1 MPNFM
6 KTYPRVSDL
15 EKRAYRRLPPFV
27 GAYLFSGTS
36 QNQAR
41 DESINDYSTIKL
53 FPRYMRGRVPTDLSC
68 DFMGTAFHAPFSV
81 APIGLSSLIWP
92 GSEVALAKAAAKAG
106 YGYALSTVAGASVE
120 QVGPAAGDK
129 GFFQLYAPND
139 RALAIDL
146 MKRAKEAGFTK
157 LILTTDVP
165 APSRRE
171 EMRIAGA
178 PIGSRSESSPTLR
191 VLMQSALHPSWSLA
205 ALAHGGKF
213 RFRNLEPYA
222 PPELLANITQF
233 IASQING
240 SLTWDYLDELRGL
253 WDGPMLLKGPLHYDD
268 CKRALDAGLD
278 GLILSNHGGR
288 QLDCAPSPVSQ
299 LPKLRKQLGKNV
311 ILATDSGLRSGLD
324 IARAIALGADFCF
337 LGRAFLMGVA
347 ALGNK
352 GAHHVGEVL
361 IEELSNTMIQLGVET
376 IAELK
381 EVDSA
386 HLFSQG

>member
-1 MPNFM
+1 MTDYM
-6 KTYPRVSDL
+6 KSYPRISDL

-27 GAYLFSGTS
+27 GAYLFSGTG

-41 DESINDYSTIKL
+41 NQTVSDYSTIKL
-53 FPRYMRGRVPTDLSC
+53 LPRFMRGRVQTNLSKRFLNTD
-68 DFMGTAFHAPFSV
+68 FAAPFSV

-92 GSEVALAKAAAKAG
+92 GSEVAIAKAAAKAG

-120 QVGPAAGDK
+120 QVGPVAGDK
-129 GFFQLYAPND
+129 GIFQLYAPND
-139 RALAIDL
+139 REVAADL
-146 MKRAKEAGFTK
+146 IKRAKEAGFTK

-171 EMRIAGA
+171 EMRLAGA

-191 VLMQSALHPSWSLA
+191 VLWQSALHPSW
-205 ALAHGGKF
+205 ALAVAAQGGKF

-222 PPELLANITQF
+222 PPHELKNITKF
-233 IASQING
+233 IGSQING
-240 SLTWDYLDELRGL
+240 SLTWDYLDELRQM
-253 WDGPMLLKGPLHYDD
+253 WEGPMLLKGPMHYED

-278 GLILSNHGGR
+278 GLIISNHGGR
-288 QLDCAPSPVSQ
+288 QLDCAPSPISQ
-299 LPKLRKQLGKNV
+299 LPQLRRELGKDV
-311 ILATDSGLRSGLD
+311 TLCVDSGLRSGLD

-347 ALGNK
+347 ALGNQ

-376 IAELK
+376 IDELA
-381 EVDSA
+381 EVDSQ
-386 HLFSQG
+386 HLF

>member
-1 MPNFM
+1 MTDYM
-6 KTYPRVSDL
+6 KSYPRVSDL

-27 GAYLFSGTS
+27 GAYLFSGTG

-41 DESINDYSTIKL
+41 NQTVNDYSTIKL
-53 FPRYMRGRVPTDLSC
+53 LPRFMRGRVPTDLSVRFLDT
-68 DFMGTAFHAPFSV
+68 DFAAPFSV

-92 GSEVALAKAAAKAG
+92 GSEVAIAKAAAKAG

-120 QVGPAAGDK
+120 QVGPVAGDK
-129 GFFQLYAPND
+129 GIFQLYAPND
-139 RALAIDL
+139 RELAADL
-146 MKRAKEAGFTK
+146 IKRAKQAGFTK

-191 VLMQSALHPSWSLA
+191 VLWQSAMHPSWALA
-205 ALAHGGKF
+205 AAAHGGKF

-222 PPELLANITQF
+222 PPHELKNITKF

-240 SLTWDYLDELRGL
+240 SLTWDYLDELRQM
-253 WDGPMLLKGPLHYDD
+253 WDGPMLLKGPMHYED

-278 GLILSNHGGR
+278 GLIISNHGGR
-288 QLDCAPSPVSQ
+288 QLDCAPSPISQ
-299 LPKLRKQLGKNV
+299 LPQLRAKLGKD
-311 ILATDSGLRSGLD
+311 ATLCVDSGLRSGLD

-347 ALGNK
+347 ALGNQ
-352 GAHHVGEVL
+352 GAHHVGDVL

-376 IAELK
+376 IAELA
-381 EVDSA
+381 EVDSQ
-386 HLFSQG
+386 HLF

>member
-1 MPNFM
+1 MTDYM
-6 KTYPRVSDL
+6 KSYPRVSDL

-27 GAYLFSGTS
+27 GAYLFSGTG

-41 DESINDYSTIKL
+41 NQTVHDYSTIKL
-53 FPRYMRGRVPTDLSC
+53 LPRFMRGRVPTDLSVRFLDT
-68 DFMGTAFHAPFSV
+68 DFAAPFSV

-92 GSEVALAKAAAKAG
+92 GSEVAIAKAAAKAG

-120 QVGPAAGDK
+120 QVGPVAGDK
-129 GFFQLYAPND
+129 GIFQLYAPND
-139 RALAIDL
+139 RELAADL
-146 MKRAKEAGFTK
+146 IKRAKQAGFTK

-191 VLMQSALHPSWSLA
+191 VLWQSAMHPSWALA
-205 ALAHGGKF
+205 AAAHGGKF

-222 PPELLANITQF
+222 PPHELKNITKF

-240 SLTWDYLDELRGL
+240 SLTWDYLDELRQM
-253 WDGPMLLKGPLHYDD
+253 WDGPMLLKGPMHYED

-278 GLILSNHGGR
+278 GLIISNHGGR
-288 QLDCAPSPVSQ
+288 QLDCAPSPISQ
-299 LPKLRKQLGKNV
+299 LPQLRAKLGKD
-311 ILATDSGLRSGLD
+311 ATLCVDSGLRSGLD

-347 ALGNK
+347 ALGNQ
-352 GAHHVGEVL
+352 GAHHVGDVL

-376 IAELK
+376 IAELA
-381 EVDSA
+381 EVDSQ
-386 HLFSQG
+386 HLF

>member
-1 MPNFM
+1 MTAYM

-27 GAYLFSGTS
+27 GAYLFSGTG

-41 DESINDYSTIKL
+41 NQTIEDFKSITL
-53 FPRYMRGRVPTDLSC
+53 LPRFMRGRVETDLTT
-68 DFMGTAFHAPFSV
+68 DFIGTRFSAPFSV

-92 GSEVALAKAAAKAG
+92 GSEAAIAKAAHDAG
-106 YGYALSTVAGASVE
+106 YGYALSTVAGASIE
-120 QVGPAAGDK
+120 QIGPVAGDK
-129 GFFQLYAPND
+129 GIFQLYAPND
-139 RALAIDL
+139 KEIARDL
-146 MKRAKEAGFTK
+146 IKRAKQAGFTK

-191 VLMQSALHPSWSLA
+191 VLWQSAWHPSW
-205 ALAHGGKF
+205 ALAVAAQGGKF

-222 PPELLANITQF
+222 PKEELRNITKF
-233 IASQING
+233 IGSQING
-240 SLTWDYLDELRGL
+240 SLTWDYLNELRQM

-268 CKRALDAGLD
+268 CKRAIDAGLD

-288 QLDCAPSPVSQ
+288 QLDCAPSPISQ
-299 LPKLRKQLGKNV
+299 LPKLRQKLGKQTV
-311 ILATDSGLRSGLD
+311 IAIDSGLRSGLD
-324 IARAIALGADFCF
+324 IARAIALGANFCF
-337 LGRAFLMGVA
+337 LGRPFLMGVA

-361 IEELSNTMIQLGVET
+361 IEELSNTMVQLGVQT
-376 IAELK
+376 IEELG
-381 EVDSA
+381 EVDSQ
-386 HLFSQG
+386 HLF

>member
-1 MPNFM
+1 MTDYM
-6 KTYPRVSDL
+6 KSYPRVSDL

-27 GAYLFSGTS
+27 GAYLFSGTG

-41 DESINDYSTIKL
+41 NQTVNDYSTIKL
-53 FPRYMRGRVPTDLSC
+53 LPRFMRGRVPTDLSVRFLNT
-68 DFMGTAFHAPFSV
+68 DFAAPFSV

-92 GSEVALAKAAAKAG
+92 GSEVAIAKAAAQAG

-120 QVGPAAGDK
+120 QVGPVAGDK
-129 GFFQLYAPND
+129 GIFQLYAPND
-139 RALAIDL
+139 RELAADL
-146 MKRAKEAGFTK
+146 IKRAKQAGFTK

-191 VLMQSALHPSWSLA
+191 VLWQSALHPSWALA
-205 ALAHGGKF
+205 AAAHGGKF

-222 PPELLANITQF
+222 PPHELKNITKF

-240 SLTWDYLDELRGL
+240 SLTWDYLDELRQM
-253 WDGPMLLKGPLHYDD
+253 WDGPMLLKGPMHYED

-278 GLILSNHGGR
+278 GLIISNHGGR
-288 QLDCAPSPVSQ
+288 QLDCAPSPISQ
-299 LPKLRKQLGKNV
+299 LPQLRAKLGKD
-311 ILATDSGLRSGLD
+311 ATLCVDSGLRSGLD

-347 ALGNK
+347 ALGNQ
-352 GAHHVGEVL
+352 GAHHVGDVL

-376 IAELK
+376 IEELA
-381 EVDSA
+381 EVDSQ
-386 HLFSQG
+386 HLF

>member
-1 MPNFM
+1 MTDYM
-6 KTYPRVSDL
+6 KSYPRVYDL

-27 GAYLFSGTS
+27 GAYLFSGTG

-41 DESINDYSTIKL
+41 NQTVNDYSTIKL
-53 FPRYMRGRVPTDLSC
+53 LPRFMRGRVPTDLSVRFLNT
-68 DFMGTAFHAPFSV
+68 DFAAPFSV

-92 GSEVALAKAAAKAG
+92 GSEVAIAKAAAQAG

-120 QVGPAAGDK
+120 QVGPVAGDK
-129 GFFQLYAPND
+129 GIFQLYAPND
-139 RALAIDL
+139 RELAADL
-146 MKRAKEAGFTK
+146 IKRAKQAGFTK

-191 VLMQSALHPSWSLA
+191 VLWQSALHPSWALA
-205 ALAHGGKF
+205 AAAHGGKF

-222 PPELLANITQF
+222 PPHELKNITKF

-240 SLTWDYLDELRGL
+240 SLTWDYLDELRQM
-253 WDGPMLLKGPLHYDD
+253 WDGPMLLKGPMHYED

-278 GLILSNHGGR
+278 GLIISNHGGR
-288 QLDCAPSPVSQ
+288 QLDCAPSPISQ
-299 LPKLRKQLGKNV
+299 LPQLRAKLGKD
-311 ILATDSGLRSGLD
+311 ATLCVDSGLRSGLD

-347 ALGNK
+347 ALGNQ
-352 GAHHVGEVL
+352 GAHHVGDVL

-376 IAELK
+376 IEELA
-381 EVDSA
+381 EVDSQ
-386 HLFSQG
+386 HLF

>member
-1 MPNFM
+1 MTAYM

-27 GAYLFSGTS
+27 GAYLFSGTG

-41 DESINDYSTIKL
+41 NKTIEDFKSISL
-53 FPRYMRGRVPTDLSC
+53 LPRFMRGRVETDLTT
-68 DFMGTAFHAPFSV
+68 DFIGTRFSAPFSV

-92 GSEVALAKAAAKAG
+92 GSEAAIAKAAHDAG
-106 YGYALSTVAGASVE
+106 YGYALSTVAGASIE
-120 QVGPAAGDK
+120 QIGPIASDK
-129 GFFQLYAPND
+129 GIFQLYAPND
-139 RALAIDL
+139 KEIARDL
-146 MKRAKEAGFTK
+146 IKRAKQAGFTK

-191 VLMQSALHPSWSLA
+191 VLWQSAWHPSW
-205 ALAHGGKF
+205 ALAVAAQGGKF

-222 PPELLANITQF
+222 PKEELCNITKF
-233 IASQING
+233 IGSQING
-240 SLTWDYLDELRGL
+240 SLTWDYLNELRQM

-268 CKRALDAGLD
+268 CKRAIDAGLD

-288 QLDCAPSPVSQ
+288 QLDCAPSPISQ
-299 LPKLRKQLGKNV
+299 LPKLRQKLSKQTV
-311 ILATDSGLRSGLD
+311 IAIDSGLRSGLD
-324 IARAIALGADFCF
+324 IARAIALGANFCF
-337 LGRAFLMGVA
+337 LGRPFLMGVA

-361 IEELSNTMIQLGVET
+361 NEELSNTMVQLGVQT
-376 IAELK
+376 IEELG
-381 EVDSA
+381 EVDSQ
-386 HLFSQG
+386 HLF